1 MPVNRRHWTLALLLG
16 SVAGVARAESLEQR
30 FRSFLDRL
38 RSQGR
43 QLLESPIKGLSE
55 VRTPVITQRTDKLP
69 LGTGNFAIIVGPGC
83 ISCRQAIAHL
93 RSMKLDFA
101 VLDMAASDTARQ
113 THALLGAS
121 GVPVILLPTQ
131 MMVGFTPAK
140 FNEAMALDNQKQMS
154 DTAGSA

>member
-1 MPVNRRHWTLALLLG
+1 MPVSRRQWTLALLLG
-16 SVAGVARAESLEQR
+16 SLAGATRAETLEQR
-30 FRSFLDRL
+30 FRGYLDRL

-43 QLLESPIKGLSE
+43 QLIESPLRGLAE
-55 VRTPVITQRTDKLP
+55 VRQPVITQRTDKLP

-83 ISCRQAIAHL
+83 ITCRQAIDHL
-93 RSMKLDFA
+93 RAKKIDFA
-101 VLDMAASDTARQ
+101 VLDMATSDTARQ
-113 THALLGAS
+113 THAHLGAT

-154 DTAGSA
+154 DSAGSA

>member
-16 SVAGVARAESLEQR
+16 GLTGAARAETIEQR
-30 FRSFLDRL
+30 FRGFLDRL

-43 QLLESPIKGLSE
+43 QLLESPLKGVTE
-55 VRTPVITQRTDKLP
+55 VRQPVITQRTDKLP
-69 LGTGNFAIIVGPGC
+69 LGTGSFAIIVGPGC
-83 ISCRQAIAHL
+83 LSCRQAVEHL
-93 RSMKLDFA
+93 RSSKIRFE
-101 VLDMAASDTARQ
+101 VLDMASSDTARQ

-131 MMVGFTPAK
+131 MMVGFTVAK
-140 FNEAMALDNQKQMS
+140 FNEAMALDSQKQMN